1 MVEFTYKRF
10 DDTLHMDQLLHVK
23 EGITYR
29 LTGQIR
35 NAGTKLRPGIRI
47 GRMNWSTQLY
57 LVAKTTSEW
66 EDVSG
71 TFVGERDGAVR
82 LQLFGQGRGNH
93 APGLAGKSYFRNID
107 VRPLPREEILHGRKM
122 DFRLETD
129 GPGDLTVTMVRVV
142 TRR

>member
-1 MVEFTYKRF
+1 
-10 DDTLHMDQLLHVK
+10 MD
-23 EGITYR
+23 
-29 LTGQIR
+29 
-35 NAGTKLRPGIRI
+35 
-47 GRMNWSTQLY
+47 WSTQLY
-57 LVAKTTSEW
+57 LEAKTRGKW

-71 TFVGERDGAVR
+71 TFVGESDGAVR

-107 VRPLPREEILHGRKM
+107 VRPLTRDEMLRGREM

-142 TRR
+142 KGTF